1 MLTPVRVVSS
11 ATSVGK
17 GATARSRVR
26 WPEFRRA
33 LREAHES
40 QLVHAVRT
48 RPDGAI
54 DYILRR
60 PARSMTTKQQP
71 MPTESGAAQQEV
83 SKRKQRSR
91 ERMATF
97 KRDYPLGK
105 AAAVAGKPMPP
116 PPPRPTLPATNAWS
130 RPLAIAFPPLSPRQ
144 PANTRPP
151 TMANAEGGGLVEL
164 GKRDAAQ
171 AETDRTPT
179 KSPESM
185 NERKKNRASKPSPL
199 ATSNGSSNSSARR
212 MH

>member
-1 MLTPVRVVSS
+1 MPTPVHVVSS

-40 QLVHAVRT
+40 QLVQDVHAVRT

-97 KRDYPLGK
+97 
-105 AAAVAGKPMPP
+105 
-116 PPPRPTLPATNAWS
+116 
-130 RPLAIAFPPLSPRQ
+130 
-144 PANTRPP
+144 
-151 TMANAEGGGLVEL
+151 
-164 GKRDAAQ
+164 
-171 AETDRTPT
+171 
-179 KSPESM
+179 
-185 NERKKNRASKPSPL
+185 
-199 ATSNGSSNSSARR
+199 
-212 MH
+212 